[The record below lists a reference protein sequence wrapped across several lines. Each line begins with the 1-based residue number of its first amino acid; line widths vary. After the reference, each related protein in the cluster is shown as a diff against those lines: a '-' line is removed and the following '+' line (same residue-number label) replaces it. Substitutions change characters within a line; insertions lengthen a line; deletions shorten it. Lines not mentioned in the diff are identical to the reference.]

1 MVASTRKLVRHVRT
15 MIIFLGV
22 LTFGLRATVVSPRQ
36 LVEVADFGNPVVSP
50 DGARVAYRVQRASIE
65 RNVDESVWYVQDI
78 NGTSPPVR
86 VAGGGFP
93 LRDTAGVALPAPATW
108 SPDGRW
114 IYFLASVD
122 GQIDVWRAAVDGS
135 AARPVTRD
143 PADVRTFSLS
153 NDGTTLR
160 YSVGA
165 TRNEVVQAE
174 QAEYDNGIRID
185 KSTPIGQSLYR
196 SGYITGRL
204 ETQRLGP
211 IWFER
216 VPLLA
221 DAPDH
226 WKAINLS
233 TGARRDLLGPDIPQG
248 PLTTSDLARGRPEP
262 SQLALDARTGRIALL
277 TRVGNGSGLAEK
289 PDVELAVIS
298 SRTAREAVKCEA
310 EACTKTPISN
320 IQWRPGSDEVLFTV
334 TDPDRG
340 LAQSIFRWNVKTGET
355 HLVLRSDGQVNG
367 GGRWDPGECG
377 VSASALACVAAEAD
391 RPPRLERIDIESG
404 ERRVL
409 FDPNTALASSM
420 ADIHVQ
426 LLRWRDEQGRLFTG
440 QFYPAKNTDGLPPLF
455 LSYYACPGFVRGGL
469 GDEWPLAPMAEH
481 GISALCINAAPFRLD
496 AVERYDIGLSA
507 VRSVIKL
514 LASSGKIDSARI
526 GMGGLS
532 FGSEETIW
540 VSMRSNLLTAAS
552 VSSPPVSPVFYLSSS
567 LEGKVILTRLKKYW
581 QLPPP
586 DKSLEHWKVLSPVF
600 HLDEIRNPIL
610 MQMPEQEYMH
620 AIDYALPLIARR
632 RADLYVFP
640 DEPHQKFQP
649 KHKLA
654 VYERNLDWFLFW
666 LRGIE
671 DKASTKVDQYAH
683 WREMKEALS
692 NEQAP

>member
-1 MVASTRKLVRHVRT
+1 MEKLVRYVRT
-15 MIIFLGV
+15 MIILLGV
-22 LTFGLRATVVSPRQ
+22 LAFGLNATVVSPRQ
-36 LVEVADFGNPVVSP
+36 LVEVADFSNPVVSP
-50 DGARVAYRVQRASIE
+50 DGAHVAYRVQRPLIE

-78 NGTSPPVR
+78 DGTSPPIR
-86 VAGGGFP
+86 VADGGFP
-93 LRDTAGVALPAPATW
+93 LRDTGGIPLPAPATW
-108 SPDGRW
+108 SPDGCW

-122 GQIDVWRAAVDGS
+122 GQIDVWRAAANGS
-135 AARPVTRD
+135 TAGPVTHD

-153 NDGTTLR
+153 DDGMTLR

-165 TRNEVVQAE
+165 TRDEVAQAE
-174 QAEYDNGIRID
+174 QTEYDHGIRVD

-196 SGYITGRL
+196 SGYITGQL

-221 DAPDH
+221 DTPDR
-226 WKAINLS
+226 WKAIDLS
-233 TGARRDLLGPDIPQG
+233 TGVRRDLVGTGIPSK
-248 PLTTSDLARGRPEP
+248 PLTTEDLAKGRPEP
-262 SQLALDARTGRIALL
+262 SQLALDKRTGRVALL
-277 TRVGNGSGLAEK
+277 TRVGDGTGLLEK
-289 PDVELAVIS
+289 PDVVLAVLPS
-298 SRTAREAVKCEA
+298 STARNPVKCEA
-310 EACTKTPISN
+310 EACNKKPISA

-340 LAQSIFRWNVKTGET
+340 LEQSIFRWNVKAGAT
-355 HLVLRSDGQVNG
+355 HLVLRSDGQVSG
-367 GGRWDPGECG
+367 GGRWDPGACG
-377 VSASALACVAAEAD
+377 VSASTLVCVTAEAD
-391 RPPRLERIDIESG
+391 RPPQLERIDIETG
-404 ERRVL
+404 VRRVL
-409 FDPNTALASSM
+409 FDPNAALASSM

-426 LLRWRDEQGRLFTG
+426 FLHWRDEQGRLFTG
-440 QFYPAKNTDGLPPLF
+440 QFYPAKGVDGLPPLF

-469 GDEWPLAPMAEH
+469 GDEWPLAPMAER
-481 GISALCINAAPFRLD
+481 GISALCINAAPYRMD

-514 LASSGKIDSARI
+514 LASSGNIDSTKV

-540 VSMRSNLLTAAS
+540 VAMNSNLLTAAS
-552 VSSPPVSPVFYLSSS
+552 VSSPPVSPVYYLSSS
-567 LEGKVILTRLKKYW
+567 LEGEVFVSRLEKYW

-586 DKSLEHWKVLSPVF
+586 DKSLERWRVLSPVF
-600 HLDEIRNPIL
+600 HLDRIRIPIL

-640 DEPHQKFQP
+640 NEPHQKFQP

-654 VYERNLDWFLFW
+654 VYERNLDWFMFW

-671 DKASTKVDQYAH
+671 DNVSTKAGQYTH
-683 WREMKEALS
+683 WRAMKEALS
-692 NEQAP
+692 NEHAP